1 MNDFKLYICYPND
14 ILWSIKHLRSKLEY
28 TQKGLRTYLSV
39 LKLILD
45 WNSHAPG
52 PGEET
57 DIDSLIVTGAVA
69 VGSVKV
75 FKPLRYPACLK
86 EFVFD

>member
-1 MNDFKLYICYPND
+1 MV
-14 ILWSIKHLRSKLEY
+14 IKASQEY
-28 TQKGLRTYLSV
+28 TQKDLRTYLSV

-75 FKPLRYPACLK
+75 FTIPGQPQRVCFRLNSLLY
-86 EFVFD
+86 VSQIIYDGH

>member
-1 MNDFKLYICYPND
+1 MANKA
-14 ILWSIKHLRSKLEY
+14 SQEY
-28 TQKGLRTYLSV
+28 TQKDLRTYLSV

-57 DIDSLIVTGAVA
+57 DIDS
-69 VGSVKV
+69 
-75 FKPLRYPACLK
+75 
-86 EFVFD
+86 